1 MGEMIV
7 FEKFLLQED
16 AEYPQQLLHQNII
29 KVELETPKTQF
40 DAIVGQSRDNDFFI
54 AKIAAQCFD
63 AACRPLKKIYRK
75 KASQPII
82 NLWKWI

>member
-1 MGEMIV
+1 MGEMIG

-40 DAIVGQSRDNDFFI
+40 DAIVGQFTG
-54 AKIAAQCFD
+54 
-63 AACRPLKKIYRK
+63 
-75 KASQPII
+75 
-82 NLWKWI
+82 